1 MYAVEFQAPIENGIV
16 HIPKQYK
23 EIQDT
28 RKATFVVMYENVNI
42 IKNNAINNKTQKQ
55 LVEFDRLVAQ
65 SDNKVM
71 ATIEL
76 ATNIDDMVLDGI
88 L

>member
-23 EIQDT
+23 EIQDNK
-28 RKATFVVMYENVNI
+28 KATFVVMYENTANAVKEINSVNDELDELF
-42 IKNNAINNKTQKQ
+42 NNSNNKVKVTMKLATDMDDMINN
-55 LVEFDRLVAQ
+55 
-65 SDNKVM
+65 
-71 ATIEL
+71 
-76 ATNIDDMVLDGI
+76 GI

>member
-1 MYAVEFQAPIENGIV
+1 MYAVEFQAPIENGVV
-16 HIPKQYK
+16 HIPKQYQ

-28 RKATFVVMYENVNI
+28 QKATFVVMYESVNNVN
-42 IKNNAINNKTQKQ
+42 NNKTQK
-55 LVEFDRLVAQ
+55 LLNEFDRLVAQ
-65 SDNKVM
+65 SDNKVK
-71 ATIEL
+71 ATMEL

>member
-16 HIPKQYK
+16 HIPKEYKDIQYSK
-23 EIQDT
+23 
-28 RKATFVVMYENVNI
+28 KATFVVMYENVNNNSI
-42 IKNNAINNKTQKQ
+42 INDKTQEQ
-55 LVEFDRLVAQ
+55 LDEFDRLVAQ
-65 SDNKVM
+65 SDNKVT
-71 ATIEL
+71 ATMEL